1 MRYYVKCKLNSQ
13 AREKLANSIRSG
25 NLAKGQVFYEGMHAA
40 LRGAT
45 IDDMD
50 IVHFVEVCY
59 CLEGGLYPMAMES
72 PTIREYFDS
81 IVEVKD
87 ARFRDNCTMECEA
100 CDCTRAIKLLGKPL
114 IEKLN
119 LVKDVL
125 QERKID
131 STRFLDIGRIVL
143 NRRKQRQGIDALKNI
158 VYECT
163 SSKIKPIMAGP
174 AISGLFAIF
183 YDGEYFRIKNIPDTN
198 EARQI
203 FDKLG
208 LSISD
213 SVQSVKQNT
222 KQSLAGSDT
231 YSNIVR
237 YLFLI

>member
-1 MRYYVKCKLNSQ
+1 MKCKLNSQ
-13 AREKLANSIRSG
+13 ARERLANSIRSG

-72 PTIREYFDS
+72 PTLREYFDS

-87 ARFRDNCTMECEA
+87 ARFRDKCTMECEA
-100 CDCTRAIKLLGKPL
+100 CDCTRAIRLPGKPL

-163 SSKIKPIMAGP
+163 SSKIKPIIAGA

-198 EARQI
+198 EARKI
-203 FDKLG
+203 FDILG
-208 LSISD
+208 LCISD

-231 YSNIVR
+231 YSNIV
-237 YLFLI
+237 

>member
-59 CLEGGLYPMAMES
+59 CLEGGLYPTAMES
-72 PTIREYFDS
+72 PTLREYFDS

-87 ARFRDNCTMECEA
+87 ARFRDKCTMECEA
-100 CDCTRAIKLLGKPL
+100 CDCTRAIKLPGKPL

-119 LVKDVL
+119 LVKEVL
-125 QERKID
+125 EERKID

-163 SSKIKPIMAGP
+163 SSKIKPIIAGA

-198 EARQI
+198 ETRKI
-203 FDKLG
+203 FDILG
-208 LSISD
+208 LCISD

-231 YSNIVR
+231 YSNIV
-237 YLFLI
+237 